1 MTSFV
6 VKPQPYVRPNWFAR
20 NRGQL
25 LLHLAV
31 GLLTFLFRVPLWVV
45 VSASFTDETALTKVG
60 YGLWPAQVSLAAYNF
75 ILQNPTQIVN
85 AYGVTALVT
94 AIGTVAS
101 LFINSLT
108 AYVLAR
114 VDFTWRR
121 PFSFLLFFTMLFN
134 GGLVPSYILI
144 TQYLKLR
151 DTIWVLI
158 LPMLLAPWYIFLLR
172 TYFSTLSKEYI
183 ESARLD
189 GANEWQ
195 ILFQVVL
202 PMAMPVVATAAI
214 ITFLLN
220 WSQWLPILVVSK
232 SPATYTLP
240 VALLNLNG
248 ELGVNFQGI
257 MAMSVLTTLPVILFF
272 LLAQRRVMSG
282 MTAGAVKG

>member
-1 MTSFV
+1 MIL
-6 VKPQPYVRPNWFAR
+6 KLAP
-20 NRGQL
+20 L
-25 LLHLAV
+25 LLRVLAYGTAILVSFGCLYPFFWMLVSAFRTSKAILASPLRPWPESLSLSVLSELAEIGGTPLWVYAGNSVLITTASTVLGILVTALGAYALVRRPDFWLFRAFRLGFLATIMYPYMLLVIPVYIVMYKIGLLGTYTGIVLFLAV
-31 GLLTFLFRVPLWVV
+31 GPIQFFLFEQFFQTIPKSVLEAAVV
-45 VSASFTDETALTKVG
+45 
-60 YGLWPAQVSLAAYNF
+60 
-75 ILQNPTQIVN
+75 
-85 AYGVTALVT
+85 
-94 AIGTVAS
+94 
-101 LFINSLT
+101 
-108 AYVLAR
+108 
-114 VDFTWRR
+114 
-121 PFSFLLFFTMLFN
+121 
-134 GGLVPSYILI
+134 
-144 TQYLKLR
+144 
-151 DTIWVLI
+151 
-158 LPMLLAPWYIFLLR
+158 
-172 TYFSTLSKEYI
+172 
-183 ESARLD
+183 D
-189 GANEWQ
+189 GATEWQ